1 MNGNGPISQTI
12 RDLHTVLTRE
22 IREEHD
28 KYKTLYASG
37 TRGRMTLAILGG
49 SVLFNI
55 LLFFF
60 VPIYS
65 MLFISASF
73 VLFMIYFV
81 TLLIPHDMSGTAIS
95 REDISRYYAGLRSN
109 GIFKSSQKFTKV
121 FLNAF
126 FINCRPL
133 FPGFAMIFLL
143 DIIIVLV
150 KYDHGTLAPS
160 HAWII
165 LVQCCAILVFYAA
178 IWKFE
183 PYSTTFST
191 DVKGIRQRLI
201 HQKIPE
207 QVVSVFF
214 IIGAGLALAS
224 IILAIF
230 LLPGITFSSVLSVE
244 ELNDL
249 GHVFAI
255 ICAVVASLYF
265 IFRYIHGITSRD
277 ILTRFSKS
285 KEECLLRQIELTNR
299 DCSGKENDTGADTET
314 LAAAAELLL
323 ESRIYQVEKKT
334 ILGTFPVYIVNPD
347 FTVILEGR
355 GNPERK
361 PE

>member
-12 RDLHTVLTRE
+12 RDMHTVLTRE
-22 IREEHD
+22 IHEEHD

-37 TRGRMTLAILGG
+37 TRGRLTLAILGG

-55 LLFFF
+55 LLFFI

-73 VLFMIYFV
+73 VLFMVYFV

-95 REDISRYYAGLRSN
+95 KDDITRYYAGLKNN

-133 FPGFAMIFLL
+133 FPGFALIFIL

-150 KYDHGTLAPS
+150 KYAHGTLSLS
-160 HAWII
+160 HTWII
-165 LVQCCAILVFYAA
+165 LVQCCTILVFYAA

-183 PYSTTFST
+183 PYSTAFST
-191 DVKGIRQRLI
+191 DVKGMRQRLI
-201 HQKIPE
+201 YKNIPE
-207 QVVSVFF
+207 QVVTVLF
-214 IIGAGLALAS
+214 IIGAGLAIAS

-230 LLPGITFSSVLSVE
+230 LLPGITFSNVLSVE
-244 ELNDL
+244 ELNDI
-249 GHVFAI
+249 GHVFVI

-277 ILTRFSKS
+277 ILTRFSER
-285 KEECLLRQIELTNR
+285 KEECLLRQIEI
-299 DCSGKENDTGADTET
+299 TGGDSTGTGEGTGEDTET

-334 ILGTFPVYIVNPD
+334 IFGTFPVYIVNPD
-347 FTVILEGR
+347 FTVILEENGTPGR
-355 GNPERK
+355 ES
-361 PE
+361 